1 MEGITSWS
9 CPSCGRETAAGHGQ
23 DGRATM
29 MRTPRPG
36 DIQSP
41 VPRGRTGMSAW
52 APGRRRRYKKP
63 QVRKAGLALQF
74 VCDLTQSKASR
85 LNWGEHAYGFNR
97 RRGRWASGR
106 RRLSGSLAVRHRRAG
121 PDCHPK
127 QTIPLYSR
135 LARTPLRRSPKN
147 FRLVPDWPATGKA
160 KAAWPV
166 SGQTRF
172 AAGVRL
178 AAKLLLTSR
187 AWR

>member
-9 CPSCGRETAAGHGQ
+9 YSSCGRETAAGHGQ

-36 DIQSP
+36 DIKSP
-41 VPRGRTGMSAW
+41 VPRGRTGMSVW
-52 APGRRRRYKKP
+52 APGRRWRYKS
-63 QVRKAGLALQF
+63 RKSEKR
-74 VCDLTQSKASR
+74 DLNR
-85 LNWGEHAYGFNR
+85 GEHAYGSNR
-97 RRGRWASGR
+97 LRGRWASGR
-106 RRLSGSLAVRHRRAG
+106 RRLSCSLAVRQPRAG

-127 QTIPLYSR
+127 PTIPLYSR
-135 LARTPLRRSPKN
+135 LALTPLRRLPKN
-147 FRLVPDWPATGKA
+147 FCLVHDWPATGKA

-178 AAKLLLTSR
+178 ASKLLLTSR